1 MNLDWRQVLDQYPND
16 QMAKIKRAR
25 IYSLLLHKTILFK
38 RHFHQSDINY
48 CMSKKSLPFLNSR
61 LLYKMVQDFFDI
73 QYSKETKCFHI
84 FISCPFPV
92 MDTWFKKL
100 LIKNIMN
107 NHQTLKEL
115 RKQLLLRG
123 KAATA
128 SKSIKKS
135 LIDMYS
141 EVGLVFFSIIIF
153 LYIWLYLYTIQTH
166 TADHK

>member
-1 MNLDWRQVLDQYPND
+1 MTKWQKLKEPEYILYYYTKPFYLNAIFINLTLITVCPRSLYPFWTVDYCIKWFKTSSTYSIVKRQ
-16 QMAKIKRAR
+16 
-25 IYSLLLHKTILFK
+25 
-38 RHFHQSDINY
+38 
-48 CMSKKSLPFLNSR
+48 
-61 LLYKMVQDFFDI
+61 
-73 QYSKETKCFHI
+73 KCFHI